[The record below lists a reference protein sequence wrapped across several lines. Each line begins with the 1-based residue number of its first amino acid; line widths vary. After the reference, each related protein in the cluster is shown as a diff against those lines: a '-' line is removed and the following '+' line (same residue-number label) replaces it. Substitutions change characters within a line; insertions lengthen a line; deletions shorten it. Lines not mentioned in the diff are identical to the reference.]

1 MAMADSHPNPVDHPT
16 HRLVG
21 HAAAMDALRAQI
33 RHLAPFD
40 TLGSPAVPTLL
51 LQGETG
57 TGKGLVARVIHDS
70 GPRAAGPFIEVNCAA
85 IPESMLEAELFG
97 FEAGAFTDA
106 KRAKPGLFEAAVG
119 GTLLLDEVD
128 ALPPTL
134 QGKLLTAIETKRV
147 RRLGAVAERGVDMK
161 LIAAT
166 NAVLEQRIA
175 TGHFRADLYHRLAV
189 VVLAL
194 PPLRERGEDVRL
206 LARRLL
212 QQYTAAHGVPPK
224 HLSAEAEAWLQHY
237 TWPGNVRE
245 LIHVMERVTLL
256 HIGEEVD
263 AGTLTQLGHPLTA
276 SVANA
281 EIASAPQEQG
291 TTSLLPVEAEQIRQ
305 ALAQTGGNVVRAARL
320 LGLSRD
326 TVRYRMQRYGIAR
339 ASPSTPPP
347 PVSPLARGASVQ
359 ASPPLHRGGSP
370 PLAVPVTSDGSQ
382 QENNVEGSPAPRA
395 GERDAASDTDL
406 RDTIPAWEQKPIA
419 VLAVEVT
426 WPEGSGLEPWRYDP
440 WTVAA
445 HWEQA
450 LVDKVHG
457 FGGALVQRTASLL
470 IWVFGLPQALEQLP
484 QRAVHS
490 ALAIRQMAV
499 APTAEDMPPYPE
511 VRQAVHLGAVR
522 VDSQA
527 PDPVAHLLAVGES
540 LALPVRLLGQAAAG
554 EILVSPEVGR
564 LVDGWVALEA
574 RPLHLRPGDPARMGG
589 YSVMGVRPGRPR
601 STADRLPAR
610 SPFVGRQRELVLLDA
625 VLEQVK
631 AGRGQVV
638 GLVGALGVG
647 KSRLLDE
654 FRQHLTGQ
662 HVRYVVGQ
670 CLAYGSV
677 TPYLPILDLLREHCG
692 MAVDDPPE
700 TLIAKV
706 HTSLQQAQLDPETS
720 LPYLAH
726 LLGLPVE
733 GDHFTTLSAEARKA
747 RTFEAVRLLF
757 LTSSQHQPLVLAV
770 DNLHWVDPTSEAL
783 LASIVAGLAGAS
795 ILVLATFRPGYL
807 PFWLDKSYATQIA
820 LQPLGL
826 DESLQVVRSVLRH
839 TSLTQALEQQL
850 LAKAEGNPFFLEE
863 LAYTLRE
870 QAGQASVLTISDSI
884 QAVIAARIDR
894 LPADQRRLLQAAAVI
909 GKNVSVSLL
918 QTITTLPEE
927 TLSRDM
933 AHLQTTEFLSAAG
946 GPPAPTYTFRHIL
959 IQETA
964 YQTLPTS
971 TRRQYH
977 QRIAEALAE
986 QFPGLT
992 KTQPAMLAYH
1002 YTEAGCTERAIAA
1015 WQRAGQQAAE
1025 RSAHV
1030 EAIAHFSQGLALLQ
1044 ELPDTPERTQQELRL
1059 QTSLGPAL
1067 MATKGFAAPEVERAY
1082 ARAHELCQQM
1092 GDTPQLF
1099 EVLRGLWRFYGV
1111 RAAFQTTQALGEQLL
1126 CLAQRSQDPALLL
1139 EAHLALGNGLFW
1151 CGKLIPARAHLEQVS
1166 TLYDPQRHRSHAF
1179 RYGLDPGVVG
1189 LSYAA
1194 QALWLSGYPD
1204 QALEQ
1209 NAKALTLAHELPHP
1223 HTLAHALGFAASFYQ
1238 FRRETQAV
1246 NEHVE
1251 AVMALS
1257 REQEFAQWLAWGAML
1272 RGWVLVEQGQGAE
1285 GMTHMRQGL
1294 DAFDNIGAVL
1304 GRPYWLALLAE
1315 ASGKAGQA
1323 EAGLRIL
1330 AEALDAIYTSGEGR
1344 WEAEICRLRGELLA
1358 PAAAHDDEAE
1368 ASFQQA
1374 LDVARRQQA
1383 KSLELRA
1390 AISLSRLWRRQGKQ
1404 VGARQLLGTVY
1415 GWFTEGFATADLQEA
1430 QALLAE
1436 LS

>member
-1 MAMADSHPNPVDHPT
+1 MADSDPNPVDHPT

-21 HAAAMDALRAQI
+21 NAPAMAALRAQI

-106 KRAKPGLFEAAVG
+106 KRAKPGLFEAAHG

-128 ALPPTL
+128 ALPLAL
-134 QGKLLTAIETKRV
+134 QGKLLTAIEIKRV
-147 RRLGAVAERGVDMK
+147 RRLGAVAERSVDVK

-166 NAVLEQRIA
+166 NAVLEHRIA

-194 PPLRERGEDVRL
+194 PPLRERDEDVLL
-206 LARRLL
+206 LAGRLL

-224 HLSAEAEAWLQHY
+224 RLSAEAKVWLQRY
-237 TWPGNVRE
+237 AWPGNVRE

-263 AGTLTQLGHPLTA
+263 TDTLTQLGHPLTTSMA
-276 SVANA
+276 QGGVV
-281 EIASAPQEQG
+281 SAPQVSAPR
-291 TTSLLPVEAEQIRQ
+291 SLLPAEAEEIRQ

-339 ASPSTPPP
+339 MGPNTLPPP
-347 PVSPLARGASVQ
+347 TFPLARGARGRASAVSPQ
-359 ASPPLHRGGSP
+359 EWSPPTAGAVIAPASPEQTQVQGSADP
-370 PLAVPVTSDGSQ
+370 QAD
-382 QENNVEGSPAPRA
+382 
-395 GERDAASDTDL
+395 ERDATTD
-406 RDTIPAWEQKPIA
+406 RDLQDAIPAWEQKPIA
-419 VLAVEVT
+419 VLALEVT
-426 WPEGSGLEPWRYDP
+426 WPEGSGMEPWQYDP

-445 HWEQA
+445 HWAQA
-450 LVDKVHG
+450 LVDKVQG
-457 FGGALVQRTASLL
+457 FGGVLIQRTASLF
-470 IWVFGLPQALEQLP
+470 IWVFGVPQALEQLP

-499 APTAEDMPPYPE
+499 APTAGDMPPYPE
-511 VRQAVHLGAVR
+511 IRLAVHLGAVR

-527 PDPVAHLLAVGES
+527 PDPVAHLLAVGET
-540 LALPVRLLGQAAAG
+540 LALPVRLLGQAMAG

-564 LVDGWVALEA
+564 LLDGWVALEA
-574 RPLHLRPGDPARMGG
+574 RPLHLRPGDPARVGG
-589 YSVMGVRPGRPR
+589 YTVLGVRPGRPR
-601 STADRLPAR
+601 STPDHRPAR
-610 SPFVGRQRELVLLDA
+610 SPFVGRQRELLLLDA
-625 VLEQVK
+625 VIEQVK

-662 HVRYVVGQ
+662 PVRFAEGQ

-677 TPYLPILDLLREHCG
+677 TPYLPILDLLRDYCG

-706 HTSLQQAQLDPETS
+706 RTGLQQVQLDPDTT

-726 LLGLPVE
+726 LLGLPIAD
-733 GDHFTTLSAEARKA
+733 DHFTSLSAEARKA

-757 LTSSQHQPLVLAV
+757 LTSSQHQPLVLAI
-770 DNLHWVDPTSEAL
+770 DNLHWIDPTSEAL
-783 LASIVAGLAGAS
+783 LTSLVEGLAGAS
-795 ILVLATFRPGYL
+795 ILLLATFRPGYL

-826 DESLQVVRSVLRH
+826 EDSLQVVRSVLRH

-870 QAGQASVLTISDSI
+870 QAGQAAVLTISDSI

-894 LPADQRRLLQAAAVI
+894 LPAEQRRLLQAAAVI
-909 GKNVSVSLL
+909 GKNISVSLL
-918 QTITTLPEE
+918 QTITTLSEE
-927 TLSRDM
+927 TLSRDI
-933 AHLQTTEFLSAAG
+933 AHLQTTEFLSATG
-946 GPPAPTYTFRHIL
+946 GQPAPTYTFRHVL

-964 YQTLPTS
+964 YQSLPVS

-977 QRIAEALAE
+977 QRIAEALAD

-992 KTQPAMLAYH
+992 ETEPATLAYH
-1002 YTEAGCTERAIAA
+1002 YTEAGCTEQAIAA
-1015 WQRAGQQAAE
+1015 WQRAGRQAAE

-1030 EAIAHFSQGLALLQ
+1030 EAIAHFTQGLDLLQ
-1044 ELPDTPERTQQELRL
+1044 ELSNTPERAQLELRL

-1067 MATKGFAAPEVERAY
+1067 MATRGFTAPEVERAY

-1111 RAAFQTTQALGEQLL
+1111 RAAFQKTQALGQQLL
-1126 CLAQRSQDPALLL
+1126 DLAQRAQDPALLL

-1151 CGKLIPARAHLEQVS
+1151 CGDFVSAQAHLERVIA
-1166 TLYDPQRHRSHAF
+1166 LYDPQRHRAHAF

-1194 QALWLSGYPD
+1194 QALWLAGYPD
-1204 QALEQ
+1204 QALKR
-1209 NAKALTLAHELPHP
+1209 NAEALTLAHTLPHP
-1223 HTLAHALGFAASFYQ
+1223 HTLAHVLGFAAAFYQ
-1238 FRRETQAV
+1238 FRRETHAV
-1246 NEHVE
+1246 DEYVD

-1272 RGWVLVEQGQGAE
+1272 RGWLLVEQGQGVA

-1294 DAFDNIGAVL
+1294 QAFDNIGAAL

-1315 ASGKAGQA
+1315 AGGKVGQVA
-1323 EAGLRIL
+1323 EGLRAL
-1330 AEALDAIYTSGEGR
+1330 AEAQETIQSSGERR
-1344 WEAEICRLRGELLA
+1344 WEAEIWRLKGQLLLSA
-1358 PAAAHDDEAE
+1358 GATHDAEAE
-1368 ASFQQA
+1368 VCFRQA
-1374 LDVARRQQA
+1374 LDVARRQRA
-1383 KSLELRA
+1383 KALELRGA
-1390 AISLSRLWRRQGKQ
+1390 VSLSHLWMRQGKR
-1404 VGARQLLGTVY
+1404 VKARQLLGTVY
-1415 GWFTEGFATADLQEA
+1415 SWFTEGFATVDLQAA